1 MGIVNVKLHIRIS
14 QTAKRSSFSL
24 PMASLLDQMEALV
37 IAEPPQPPLTNQS
50 SEDDIVNAVVQNA
63 RGLAASRI
71 AVENAVI
78 SHCAKIVRSEAL
90 RLHMVEITEGR
101 EEQKLVDTETCVL
114 CALVIFTDVY

>member
-1 MGIVNVKLHIRIS
+1 
-14 QTAKRSSFSL
+14 
-24 PMASLLDQMEALV
+24 MASLSTAMGALV

-78 SHCAKIVRSEAL
+78 SHCAKIVGSEAL

-101 EEQKLVDTETCVL
+101 EEQKLIDIHT
-114 CALVIFTDVY
+114 AATDQNRWVEMNCLIDPRSRSR